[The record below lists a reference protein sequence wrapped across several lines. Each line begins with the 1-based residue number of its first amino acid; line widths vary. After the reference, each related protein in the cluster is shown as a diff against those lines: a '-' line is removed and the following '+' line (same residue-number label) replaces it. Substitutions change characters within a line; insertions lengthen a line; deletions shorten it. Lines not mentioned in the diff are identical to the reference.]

1 MEVDHQY
8 PDLNVYLTLFN
19 AVIHEGT
26 LQMLE
31 HNDTRRITPEEITRY
46 DFCPADKEILGDY
59 GMKTKI
65 YSKLVRDRIPEI
77 IEAGR

>member
-1 MEVDHQY
+1 
-8 PDLNVYLTLFN
+8 
-19 AVIHEGT
+19 
-26 LQMLE
+26 MLE